1 VKIGQIR
8 AYLTIRA
15 VPALK
20 MMPDWGREIDVD
32 NRTGGGVKMEA
43 GDVSRHA
50 VNLDFPMR

>member
-50 VNLDFPMR
+50 VNHDFPMR